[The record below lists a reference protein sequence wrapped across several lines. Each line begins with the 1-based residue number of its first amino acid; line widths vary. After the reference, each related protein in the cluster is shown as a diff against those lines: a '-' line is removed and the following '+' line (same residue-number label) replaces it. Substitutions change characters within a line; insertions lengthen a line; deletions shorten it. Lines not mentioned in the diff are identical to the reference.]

1 MICLYFSGIVL
12 SVLLALI
19 LKNTAFRGNPV
30 PFVMELPNYRIPSPK
45 SVALLLWE
53 KAKDSFSAHSLSY
66 LSRQLSYGSFRAL
79 ILASTPL
86 RTAQTVCSPL

>member
-53 KAKDSFSAHSLSY
+53 KAKDFL
-66 LSRQLSYGSFRAL
+66 QRAF
-79 ILASTPL
+79 
-86 RTAQTVCSPL
+86 TVIFVATIIDMVPSEL